1 MRQFAVITSLVC
13 FLFLPVSPVAADED
27 GAYSIKHKDKQWG
40 QVQHDKAL
48 VYIIRPAFIGFAVKF
63 WAYADDQFLGVTN
76 GKNYTYAYVTPGEHV
91 FWSRAENVNALKLNV
106 QAGKTYYL
114 QQHVRAGA
122 IKATVDLE
130 LLDESEAK
138 RLLEKCKYYVTP
150 SDRALAKA
158 RDYLEKGLKEAR
170 SAADTNPDSRKGKTF
185 SFE

>member
-1 MRQFAVITSLVC
+1 MRKFATITSLVC
-13 FLFLPVSPVAADED
+13 FLLLPAGLVQADED
-27 GAYSIKHKDKQWG
+27 DAYSIKHKDKQWG
-40 QVQHDKAL
+40 QVQPDKAL

-76 GKNYTYAYVTPGEHV
+76 GKNYTYAYVTPGERV

-106 QAGKTYYL
+106 EAGKIYYL

-130 LLDESEAK
+130 LLDEAEAK
-138 RLLEKCKYYVTP
+138 KLVEKCKYYVTP
-150 SDRALAKA
+150 TDRAVAKA

-170 SAADTNPDSRKGKTF
+170 SAASSNPDSRKGKTF
-185 SFE
+185 SFQ